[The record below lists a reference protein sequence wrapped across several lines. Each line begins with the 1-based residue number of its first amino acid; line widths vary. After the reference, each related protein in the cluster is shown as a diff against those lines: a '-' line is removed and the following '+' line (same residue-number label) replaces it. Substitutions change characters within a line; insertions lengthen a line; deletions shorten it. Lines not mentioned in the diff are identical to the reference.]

1 MRRSNKCLSLLLVT
15 FIVGVNALTA
25 CGQIPHTK
33 AETAESAAHSDL
45 SFPFSDHVHVIRA
58 ARTSQLK
65 AAVKAEPSQTGK
77 DPVTLFPE
85 GSGKRNTKHNFAN
98 IQIEQANRFVNIALD
113 AEKQLVCTTCTIL
126 LDIFVHVWAHFLQ
139 GV

>member
-1 MRRSNKCLSLLLVT
+1 ML
-15 FIVGVNALTA
+15 
-25 CGQIPHTK
+25 
-33 AETAESAAHSDL
+33 
-45 SFPFSDHVHVIRA
+45 
-58 ARTSQLK
+58 
-65 AAVKAEPSQTGK
+65 TGK

-85 GSGKRNTKHNFAN
+85 GSGKRNTKYNFAN
-98 IQIEQANRFVNIALD
+98 MQIEQANRFVNIALD